1 MHLSVPVYYC
11 DCFDFKHILHKT
23 GPSAICRIYSLELP
37 NILKQQPLTTFLD
50 PAATRSI
57 PSPGHGLHPLQL
69 AEAGGVVS
77 VRWQYMGIC
86 CDAWAAEECF
96 SSNTANTG
104 TAWGCHGC
112 DRSKTCWS
120 WITCTHTNC
129 SGMASTLNFLRV
141 TSQLGSKGSTP
152 TTGRIWS
159 YRQAVLTK
167 AKVSWRVACE
177 CKQTSCTMESIQ
189 PRHKER
195 PRRNS
200 HFQKPKA
207 RMETVEKRLNA
218 HAKFNEILVYTV

>member
-77 VRWQYMGIC
+77 VRWQYVGIC

-120 WITCTHTNC
+120 WITCTLTHTTVIVQEWPRPWIFIGLLP
-129 SGMASTLNFLRV
+129 SLEVKDQLQQLVASEAIDRQCWLRLRV
-141 TSQLGSKGSTP
+141 MQSGL
-152 TTGRIWS
+152 
-159 YRQAVLTK
+159 
-167 AKVSWRVACE
+167 
-177 CKQTSCTMESIQ
+177 
-189 PRHKER
+189 
-195 PRRNS
+195 
-200 HFQKPKA
+200 
-207 RMETVEKRLNA
+207 RM
-218 HAKFNEILVYTV
+218 